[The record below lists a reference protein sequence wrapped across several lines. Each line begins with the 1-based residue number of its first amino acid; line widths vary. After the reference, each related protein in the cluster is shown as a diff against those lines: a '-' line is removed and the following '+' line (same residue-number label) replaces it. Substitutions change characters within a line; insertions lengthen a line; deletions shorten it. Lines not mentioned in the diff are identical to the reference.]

1 LIPRMI
7 SVQSRS
13 SQAGA
18 TLAEVLIAAT
28 VCAVFFVGVFEV
40 NALCLRLINASK
52 EGVAAIECVQDRLEQ
67 LRNLSYGTLVDTAGV
82 TALLTTPPNPST
94 LPLKARE
101 TVTISKFADG
111 ATTNPSVTFTRTPG
125 TNVVPTPS
133 PGAIDFTGVKLVQV
147 DVTYDWTTTLG
158 AIGHQE
164 SASTI
169 ISDGAKK

>member
-1 LIPRMI
+1 MI
-7 SVQSRS
+7 SVQSRG
-13 SQAGA
+13 SQVGT

-40 NALCLRLINASK
+40 NAVCLRLINASK

-67 LRNLSYGTLVDTAGV
+67 LRNLSYGTLVDTAGI

-111 ATTNPSVTFTRTPG
+111 TATNPTVTFMRTPG
-125 TNVVPTPS
+125 TNVVPTSS
-133 PGAIDFTGVKLVQV
+133 PGTVDFTGVKLVQV

-158 AIGHQE
+158 ATSHQE
-164 SASTI
+164 CASTI